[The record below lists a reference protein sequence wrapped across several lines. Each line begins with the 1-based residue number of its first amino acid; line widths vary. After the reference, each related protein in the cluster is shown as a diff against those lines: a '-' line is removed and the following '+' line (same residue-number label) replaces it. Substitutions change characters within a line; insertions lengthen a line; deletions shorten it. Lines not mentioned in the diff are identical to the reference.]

1 MEKSFLKQMVK
12 NVTSIFF
19 PRVFLKIF
27 KYIPMGEKKD
37 PIIIYMEDFLL
48 SLLSFGVLLASFKVV
63 LASQTLKCM
72 ILQEACLI
80 IEPRDVQSL
89 NSQNIAH
96 HQMLCLLDVRKS
108 FLITDFCGFWSQSNF
123 ILHCSW
129 LQTKIWA

>member
-1 MEKSFLKQMVK
+1 
-12 NVTSIFF
+12 
-19 PRVFLKIF
+19 
-27 KYIPMGEKKD
+27 MGEKKD

-48 SLLSFGVLLASFKVV
+48 SLLPFGVLLASFKVV

-80 IEPRDVQSL
+80 VEPRDVQSL
-89 NSQNIAH
+89 NSQNISH

-129 LQTKIWA
+129 LQTKFWA